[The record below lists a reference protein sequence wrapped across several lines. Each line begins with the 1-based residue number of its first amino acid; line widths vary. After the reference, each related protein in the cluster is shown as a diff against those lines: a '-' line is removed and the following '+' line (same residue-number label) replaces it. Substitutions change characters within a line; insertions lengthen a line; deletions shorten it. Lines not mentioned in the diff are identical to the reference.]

1 MASSTINNTLSPD
14 STIKDLLDKLGSL
27 NTLVTDLNKKT
38 ADKTVTDKQIIV
50 DTLKTKLQDYIHI
63 IEEITGSNELE
74 VNYLV
79 NFYTDI
85 IQDIQNPDNTKR
97 KYINIT
103 GNTVTPTQFFD
114 SELAEFKRLFIT
126 GKQINFAEIVTNA
139 KKSYDLNNQVKLS
152 PQAIS
157 IIDTI
162 FK

>member
-1 MASSTINNTLSPD
+1 MATSAINTPLSPD

-27 NTLVTDLNKKT
+27 NTLVTELNKKT
-38 ADKTVTDKQIIV
+38 GDKTVTDKQIIV
-50 DTLKTKLQDYIHI
+50 DTLKAKLQDYIHI

-79 NFYTDI
+79 NFYDDI
-85 IQDIQNPDNTKR
+85 VQDIENPDNSKR

-103 GNTVTPTQFFD
+103 GNTVAPTQFFN
-114 SELAEFKRLFIT
+114 SELEEFKRLFIT
-126 GKQINFAEIVTNA
+126 GKKVNFSEIVTNA
-139 KKSYDLNNQVKLS
+139 KKSYDLNNQIKLS

-157 IIDTI
+157 IIDTL